1 MCGAAVVTQSCVYT
15 KNCWNMHFKMVN
27 FMLYELNLNFK
38 SIEKKSEWRRF
49 PPLQGSTDRVHMIQN
64 SCTLWGEC
72 RCFLVSTQ
80 KHMST
85 QILYKTLLSQHPA
98 SFLYCAGQKT
108 SNSIFHIPLHLELLI
123 LFRFCPWDT
132 FSGVLKVQEL
142 EEETVRAYRWT
153 GTEA

>member
-1 MCGAAVVTQSCVYT
+1 MCGAAVVTQSSVYT
-15 KNCWNMHFKMVN
+15 KNCWNMQFKMVN

-49 PPLQGSTDRVHMIQN
+49 PPLQGST
-64 SCTLWGEC
+64 EC
-72 RCFLVSTQ
+72 IWYKITVPCGVSAGAFLVSTQ

-98 SFLYCAGQKT
+98 SFLYCAAQKT
-108 SNSIFHIPLHLELLI
+108 SSSVFRIPLHLELLI

-132 FSGVLKVQEL
+132 FSGVLKVQQL